1 MEDLDKRES
10 CLNVEQH
17 FAKHGWA
24 YVPNL
29 VEKYECEM
37 LTNHL
42 LFLDDQGKMK
52 KDRLCSISSS
62 IYGDSILDKF
72 LELNRSKI
80 SKLINISLLPTYTYA
95 RIYKTKEVLPIHRDR
110 PSCEISATIT
120 LGNDENSKIWP
131 FFFSKIN
138 GFEDVHRQ
146 VIEVGGAVLYRG
158 MDLWHWRQEYR
169 GKWQTQVFL
178 HYVDANGKYA
188 DQAYDGRE
196 GLGSRKR
203 IKKPLLH
210 HPSEIKE

>member
-1 MEDLDKRES
+1 MENLDKRES

-29 VEKYECEM
+29 VDKYECEM

-42 LFLDDQGKMK
+42 HLMNDAGKMK
-52 KDRLCSISSS
+52 ADRHCPLSTGM
-62 IYGDSILDKF
+62 YGDPVLDNF

-80 SKLINISLLPTYTYA
+80 SKLVNISLLPTYTFA
-95 RIYKTKEVLPIHRDR
+95 RLYKTKETLFIHKDR

-120 LGNDENSKIWP
+120 LGHDENSKIWP

-169 GKWQTQVFL
+169 GKWQAQVFL
-178 HYVDANGKYA
+178 HYVDANGPNA

-196 GLGSRKR
+196 KLGSRKR
-203 IKKPLLH
+203 IRKVR
-210 HPSEIKE
+210 E